1 MAITNRYATLAELKS
16 RLDIHM
22 ADHDVNLE
30 QMIESASRQIDGW
43 TARTFYPETATR
55 VVTAGCSTEL
65 VLDRDLITLTGI
77 STDADGD
84 RVYETVWSPTDW
96 ELAGPIPHQ
105 EVLITPYGRHTFPTG
120 RNRVQVTGV
129 WGFGND
135 VPAPI
140 REATLLLASR
150 LYKRKDAP
158 FGIAGNAEHGELQTI
173 SAQDPDVKQLIQPY
187 RRFGLVGV

>member
-1 MAITNRYATLAELKS
+1 MT
-16 RLDIHM
+16 
-22 ADHDVNLE
+22 AD
-30 QMIESASRQIDGW
+30 
-43 TARTFYPETATR
+43 
-55 VVTAGCSTEL
+55 CSTEL

-77 STDADGD
+77 ATDAMATACT
-84 RVYETVWSPTDW
+84 RQIWSPTDW

-105 EVLITPYGRHTFPTG
+105 DVFTTPFGRHTFPTG
-120 RNRVQVTGV
+120 RNRVQVTGT

-150 LYKRKDAP
+150 QPSARDAP